1 MFRVK
6 QVVLWLPA
14 LLLLHGAVAEVYAK
28 KCSLKTVKAAFDS
41 EMSVNMVASICPKY
55 KETIAKSGGE
65 ISAQPASSSASKSSQ
80 MVQAASASSSRA
92 VKNSCSDQDK
102 ANMVLAGVKLEVI
115 WKMCGKPAQTAQTVQ
130 AAAVVQPTATVANE
144 SAPES
149 KPKQTRSRRSQSK
162 EETEAAKQEEK
173 SEPVESESEQSTLE
187 MQHTLGFGL
196 GLGAQTQYLLPY
208 YFYNLDEQLMVGA
221 QLRMM
226 KMDGSSVTAIT
237 GSGGYLWKWSDFRLG
252 GQGYLGFGGGVS
264 WGFEGL
270 AFYDLVPGLD
280 LGLALNLPLGS
291 TKDVSH
297 KLGFTMLAGYKF

>member
-1 MFRVK
+1 
-6 QVVLWLPA
+6 
-14 LLLLHGAVAEVYAK
+14 
-28 KCSLKTVKAAFDS
+28 
-41 EMSVNMVASICPKY
+41 
-55 KETIAKSGGE
+55 
-65 ISAQPASSSASKSSQ
+65 
-80 MVQAASASSSRA
+80 
-92 VKNSCSDQDK
+92 
-102 ANMVLAGVKLEVI
+102 MVLAGVKLEVI
-115 WKMCGKPAQTAQTVQ
+115 WEMCGNPAQTAQTVQ
-130 AAAVVQPTATVANE
+130 AAAVVQPTATVAKE

-149 KPKQTRSRRSQSK
+149 KPKQTRSLRSQSK

-173 SEPVESESEQSTLE
+173 SEPVESESEQSALE

-270 AFYDLVPGLD
+270 AFYDLVPGLA